1 MIRLESKEEF
11 KTIIFSVVKEDE
23 NGEVKEYLVTHQD
36 DFDDFLIQEWDVRS
50 LDNELIEDEEV
61 ARELIEYC
69 KTQL

>member
-11 KTIIFSVVKEDE
+11 KTIIFSVVKEEE

-50 LDNELIEDEEV
+50 LDNELIDDEEV
-61 ARELIEYC
+61 TRELIEYC
-69 KTQL
+69 KSQL

>member
-50 LDNELIEDEEV
+50 LDNELIDDEEV
-61 ARELIEYC
+61 TRELIEYC